1 MSTPQPLH
9 RSEDDSNMAE
19 ERVQRA
25 CYPGSFNPCTI
36 AHLGIAD
43 AAFQQLGVVSVEL
56 VISES
61 ALGKPEVDGPSAQ
74 DRARAI
80 GQHCRSRPWLDAS
93 VTNHR
98 LLADIAIGFD
108 WLIIGADKWA
118 QIIDPFWYDDDKHRS
133 VALSRLPALAIA
145 PRPPWPMPTDDDLTT
160 LAGSLPSPLLVRQL
174 RVPDL
179 FAEISSTAVRRGR
192 SDWHA
197 AR

>member
-1 MSTPQPLH
+1 MVESTSP
-9 RSEDDSNMAE
+9 
-19 ERVQRA
+19 RA

-43 AAFQQLGVVSVEL
+43 AARQQLGVVSVEL

-74 DRARAI
+74 VRARAI
-80 GQHCRSRPWLDAS
+80 DQHCGSRPWLAAS
-93 VTNHR
+93 VTKHR

-118 QIIDPFWYDDDKHRS
+118 QLIDPIWYDDAKHRS

-145 PRPPWPMPTDDDLTT
+145 PRPPSPMPTDDDLNM
-160 LAGSLPSPLLVRQL
+160 LAGSLPGPLRVRQL
-174 RVPDL
+174 LVPDL

-192 SDWHA
+192 SDWQA
-197 AR
+197 TG